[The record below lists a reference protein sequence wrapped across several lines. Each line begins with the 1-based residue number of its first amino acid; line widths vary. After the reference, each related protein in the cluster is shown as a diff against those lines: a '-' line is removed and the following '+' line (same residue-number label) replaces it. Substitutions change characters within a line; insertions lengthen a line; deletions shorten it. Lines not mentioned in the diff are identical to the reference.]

1 MAVLVI
7 QSILTPKIKK
17 MKEWLKQHWKDLL
30 IAVLTAVIGVLSA
43 CGSAWTLEGNQINV
57 NNQKNCQNDTTKN
70 EIRKIP

>member
-1 MAVLVI
+1 MAALVI
-7 QSILTPKIKK
+7 QSILILKQKK

-57 NNQKNCQNDTTKN
+57 NNQNKCQNDTVKN
-70 EIRKIP
+70 EVRKIP

>member
-1 MAVLVI
+1 
-7 QSILTPKIKK
+7 

-30 IAVLTAVIGVLSA
+30 IAILTAVLAVLSA

-57 NNQKNCQNDTTKN
+57 NNRSECQNDTVKN